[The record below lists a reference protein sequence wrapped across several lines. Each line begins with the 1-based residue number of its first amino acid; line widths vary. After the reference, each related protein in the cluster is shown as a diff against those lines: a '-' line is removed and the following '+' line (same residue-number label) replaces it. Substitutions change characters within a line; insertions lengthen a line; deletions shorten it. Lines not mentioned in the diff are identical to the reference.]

1 MLPHFKYKSIS
12 NYDRSIWLV
21 AESSNLMNEYRED
34 RGVQPH
40 FLRFVRDKQHQL
52 RHRACAIVI
61 VCLSTYCFEP
71 VCAWYRKWWGAINVF
86 EPIAL
91 REEDQS
97 SRSWWAVALLTNL
110 PREGPLAC
118 KPDSPDVFPASLFSS
133 CLSFTPHHGV
143 DTCQLQPWNMIE
155 GTSHRKA
162 PGSSKYQAIRTMP
175 LVIQPNR

>member
-1 MLPHFKYKSIS
+1 MLPQFKYKSIS
-12 NYDRSIWLV
+12 NYDLSIWLV
-21 AESSNLMNEYRED
+21 AESSNLMKEYRED

-71 VCAWYRKWWGAINVF
+71 VRAWYRKWWGATNVF
-86 EPIAL
+86 EPISL

-97 SRSWWAVALLTNL
+97 SRRWWAVALLTNL

-118 KPDSPDVFPASLFSS
+118 KPDSPDLFPASFLSS
-133 CLSFTPHHGV
+133 HLSPLIMVWTPVSCNLGTWLRAHHIERPQGHPSIR
-143 DTCQLQPWNMIE
+143 QLEWCPW
-155 GTSHRKA
+155 
-162 PGSSKYQAIRTMP
+162 
-175 LVIQPNR
+175 